1 MRMNAAEP
9 RNPAN
14 SESLAMR
21 IKKKI
26 PKPSAKRP
34 PLYFIGY
41 RGTAP
46 GLDELTI
53 WYDREYGGPLTI
65 RPEAGAP
72 ESWQAS
78 HGPWSAHVVMPLPV
92 THTGD
97 IMKNLAWEHD
107 QMGAIAPTLM
117 PNRDMPD
124 LVLFAAR
131 LARGLTLLTQGT
143 AYDVTTQAYVNP
155 SDWQNRTMTSFLAN
169 DHLTIV
175 HDDQTKPDQVW
186 CHTMGLTKFGLD
198 EIETFYGKGL
208 PESAAKDLLTESAT
222 ELLRIGQ
229 SPKVGTAFR
238 LPLLGRT
245 IRIVNYRT
253 AAPTGRMI
261 GFRELQG

>member
-1 MRMNAAEP
+1 
-9 RNPAN
+9 
-14 SESLAMR
+14 MR

-26 PKPSAKRP
+26 PKPSSKRP

-41 RGTAP
+41 RGAAP
-46 GLDELTI
+46 ATDELKL
-53 WYDREYGGPLTI
+53 WYEGEYGGPLTI

-72 ESWQAS
+72 ESWQAT

-92 THTGD
+92 SHTAD
-97 IMKNLAWEHD
+97 IMKNMAWEHD
-107 QMGAIAPTLM
+107 LMGAIAPSIV
-117 PNRDMPD
+117 PNRDMQD
-124 LVLFAAR
+124 NVLFAAR

-143 AYDVTTQAYVNP
+143 AYDIATQAYINP
-155 SDWQNRTMTSFLAN
+155 SDWQNRTLTGFLVD
-169 DHLTIV
+169 DHIV
-175 HDDQTKPDQVW
+175 ITHDETTKPDQVW
-186 CHTMGLTKFGLD
+186 CHTLGLNKFGLD

-208 PESAAKDLLTESAT
+208 SESAAKDLLTESAN

-245 IRIVNYRT
+245 IRITNHRT

>member
-1 MRMNAAEP
+1 
-9 RNPAN
+9 
-14 SESLAMR
+14 
-21 IKKKI
+21 
-26 PKPSAKRP
+26 
-34 PLYFIGY
+34 
-41 RGTAP
+41 
-46 GLDELTI
+46 
-53 WYDREYGGPLTI
+53 
-65 RPEAGAP
+65 
-72 ESWQAS
+72 
-78 HGPWSAHVVMPLPV
+78 MPLPA

-107 QMGAIAPTLM
+107 QMGAIVPTLM

-143 AYDVTTQAYVNP
+143 AYDVTTQAYLNP
-155 SDWQNRTMTSFLAN
+155 SDWQNRAMTSFLAD
-169 DHLTIV
+169 DHVAIV
-175 HDDQTKPDQVW
+175 HDDQAKLTRVW

-198 EIETFYGKGL
+198 EIETFYGKGI
-208 PESAAKDLLTESAT
+208 PESAVKDLLTESAT

-253 AAPTGRMI
+253 ASPAGRMI